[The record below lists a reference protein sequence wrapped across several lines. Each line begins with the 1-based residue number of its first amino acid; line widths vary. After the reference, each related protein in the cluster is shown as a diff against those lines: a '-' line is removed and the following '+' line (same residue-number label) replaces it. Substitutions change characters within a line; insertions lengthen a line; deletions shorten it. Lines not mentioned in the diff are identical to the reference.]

1 MIFDDKEFIAKKIR
15 MARKEAKLTQENLAE
30 LVGIT
35 SQQLSRIEMATYIP
49 SLPTFL
55 KIVKIL
61 KIDMSDFGLTNNKAE
76 IGKRKDFLKLIYTF
90 SESELEYYY
99 KILKTMVDNSKLL
112 K

>member
-1 MIFDDKEFIAKKIR
+1 